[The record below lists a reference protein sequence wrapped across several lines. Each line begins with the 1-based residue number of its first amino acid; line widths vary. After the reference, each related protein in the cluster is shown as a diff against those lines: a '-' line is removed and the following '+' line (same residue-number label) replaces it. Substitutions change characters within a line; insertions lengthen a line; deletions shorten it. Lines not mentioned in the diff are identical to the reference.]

1 MITFYNVTDQIDHC
15 SAHFTVEQ
23 PLNALDWVAIFNFL
37 GIQYRSIEIYP
48 GLLMGPASM
57 YEQLKKFEGM
67 LILPPKNETDEE
79 WVNRKFREEF

>member
-1 MITFYNVTDQIDHC
+1 MITFYNVKDQIDHC
-15 SAHFTVEQ
+15 SANFSVEQ
-23 PLNALDWVAIFNFL
+23 QLNALDWVTIFNFL
-37 GIQYRSIEIYP
+37 GIKYSSIEIYP

-79 WVNRKFREEF
+79 WVNRKFKEEF

>member
-15 SAHFTVEQ
+15 SARFNVEQ

-37 GIQYRSIEIYP
+37 GIKYTSIEIYP
-48 GLLMGPASM
+48 GLLMGPADM

-67 LILPPKNETDEE
+67 LILPPHNETDEE
-79 WVNRKFREEF
+79 FINRKFKEEF